1 MANSPNLNAAALA
14 LNRFGLGAR
23 ADDTPPADPK
33 GWLLAQFEQYQ
44 PRPTA
49 WASQPDSLALSA
61 ELVQLRMRINQ
72 PAKRDAGEGPPV
84 AGHAGNFADN
94 RAATEAIDNANRRAA
109 NAGGS
114 NAGYRAPTNQAT
126 NQAMAPAASQS
137 AAQTTRAQ
145 TAKEAERK
153 ALRVEI
159 LDLYRSSVN
168 ARVASALTTPTPF
181 VERLVH
187 FWANHFAVST
197 EKPGVAVLAGSFE
210 AEAIRPHVLGRFEDM
225 LVAVERHPAMQLFLD
240 QTRSVG
246 PDSTAA
252 LRAAQRNPENRRG
265 LNENLARE
273 VMELHTLGVRSGYSQ
288 DDVTEFA
295 RALTGWSLAG
305 NPPKAGANIAGNID
319 AGRRVLAQIAEPG
332 SFVFRPALHEPG
344 TRTIMGRRYDEP
356 GEQQALAIL
365 HDLANSP
372 ATAKHIGM
380 KLARHF
386 VADNPPPGVS
396 ERLADAFERSGGDLP
411 SVYHAL
417 IAMPEAWAPQAVKF
431 KTPWEW
437 AISSMRGL
445 GWQNLGNQQSA
456 PIFTQLGQ
464 PVWRPGSPAGYDD
477 IAASWAAPDALVR
490 RVEVAQRFAARV
502 GDRLDARALGQT
514 LLAGSLS
521 EPTATAVSRAESAS
535 TAIALLLVS
544 PDFQRR

>member
-1 MANSPNLNAAALA
+1 MATSPNMNTAAIA

-44 PRPTA
+44 PRPAA
-49 WASQPDSLALSA
+49 WAGQPDSVALSG
-61 ELVQLRMRINQ
+61 ELAQQRMQLNQ
-72 PAKRDAGEGPPV
+72 LNRQTQQNVNEG
-84 AGHAGNFADN
+84 AS
-94 RAATEAIDNANRRAA
+94 ANQA
-109 NAGGS
+109 NAQVS
-114 NAGYRAPTNQAT
+114 MQPTGQA
-126 NQAMAPAASQS
+126 NP
-137 AAQTTRAQ
+137 QTTGQGASETAAQ
-145 TAKEAERK
+145 TAKQAERK
-153 ALRVEI
+153 ALRGEI
-159 LDLYRSSVN
+159 LDMYRSSVN
-168 ARVASALTTPTPF
+168 ARVASALTTETPF
-181 VERLVH
+181 IERLVH

-197 EKPGVAVLAGSFE
+197 EKPGVAALAGSFE

-246 PDSTAA
+246 PDSMAA
-252 LRAAQRNPENRRG
+252 MRAAERNPNVKRG

-273 VMELHTLGVRSGYSQ
+273 IMELHTLGVRSGYNQ

-305 NPPKAGANIAGNID
+305 NPDNPGNPRGQGMQPN
-319 AGRRVLAQIAEPG
+319 AAPG
-332 SFVFRPALHEPG
+332 TFVFRVALHEPG
-344 TRTIMGRRYDEP
+344 SRTIMGRRYDQP
-356 GEQQALAIL
+356 GEEQALAIL
-365 HDLANSP
+365 HDLASAP
-372 ATAKHIGM
+372 ATAQHIGG

-386 VADNPPPGVS
+386 VADNPPPDVS
-396 ERLADAFERSGGDLP
+396 ERLAHAFARSGGDLTT
-411 SVYHAL
+411 VYRTL
-417 IAMPEAWAPQAVKF
+417 LDMPQAWSPAAVKF

-437 AISSMRGL
+437 TISSMRGL
-445 GWQNLGNQQSA
+445 GWQDIDNMQTA
-456 PIFTQLGQ
+456 PILTQLGQ

-490 RVEVAQRFAARV
+490 RVEVAQRFASRV
-502 GDRLDARALGQT
+502 GDRLDARSLGQT

-521 EPTATAVSRAESAS
+521 APTATAVSRAESAS

>member
-1 MANSPNLNAAALA
+1 MANSPNLSTAAIA

-33 GWLLAQFEQYQ
+33 AWLLAQFEQYQ
-44 PRPTA
+44 ARPAA
-49 WASQPDSLALSA
+49 WASQPDSVALST
-61 ELVQLRMRINQ
+61 ELMQQRLQFNQ
-72 PAKRDAGEGPPV
+72 QARQNAGEG
-84 AGHAGNFADN
+84 
-94 RAATEAIDNANRRAA
+94 AASGSA
-109 NAGGS
+109 NARNLATSDGQAGARA
-114 NAGYRAPTNQAT
+114 NAQENTQAT
-126 NQAMAPAASQS
+126 TQATTQPGAPNPP
-137 AAQTTRAQ
+137 QTTAQ
-145 TAKEAERK
+145 TARQAERK
-153 ALRVEI
+153 ALRGEI
-159 LDLYRSSVN
+159 LDMYRSSVN
-168 ARVASALTTPTPF
+168 ARVTSALTTPTPF

-197 EKPGVAVLAGSFE
+197 EKPGVAALAGSFE

-240 QTRSVG
+240 QTLSVG
-246 PDSTAA
+246 PDSMAA
-252 LRAAQRNPENRRG
+252 MRAAQRNPERKRG

-273 VMELHTLGVRSGYSQ
+273 IMELHTLGVRSGYSQ

-295 RALTGWSLAG
+295 RALTGWSIASNPAGAGNVANAGNAGRLAG
-305 NPPKAGANIAGNID
+305 QQNAA
-319 AGRRVLAQIAEPG
+319 PG
-332 SFVFRPALHEPG
+332 SFVFRAALHEPG
-344 TRTIMGRRYDEP
+344 ARIIMGRRYDQA

-365 HDLANSP
+365 QDLASAP
-372 ATAKHIGM
+372 ATAQHIGV

-386 VADNPPPGVS
+386 VADNPPRGVS
-396 ERLADAFERSGGDLP
+396 ERLAHAFERSGGDLP
-411 SVYHAL
+411 TVYRAL
-417 IAMPEAWAPQAVKF
+417 IDLPQAWSPTAVKF

-437 AISSMRGL
+437 TISSMRGL
-445 GWQNLGNQQSA
+445 GWRELGKLQSA
-456 PIFTQLGQ
+456 PILTQLGQ

-490 RVEVAQRFAARV
+490 RVEVAQRFASQV

-521 EPTATAVSRAESAS
+521 APTAAAVSRAESAS

>member
-1 MANSPNLNAAALA
+1 MSNSPNLNAAAIA

-23 ADDTPPADPK
+23 ANDSPPADPK

-44 PRPTA
+44 PRPPA
-49 WASQPDSLALSA
+49 WAGQPDSIALST
-61 ELVQLRMRINQ
+61 ELLQQRMRLNQ
-72 PAKRDAGEGPPV
+72 QARSNAGEG
-84 AGHAGNFADN
+84 A
-94 RAATEAIDNANRRAA
+94 AA
-109 NAGGS
+109 N
-114 NAGYRAPTNQAT
+114 PAT
-126 NQAMAPAASQS
+126 
-137 AAQTTRAQ
+137 AQTTAQINAQANAQ
-145 TAKEAERK
+145 TNAQATPKNAAETAREAERK
-153 ALRVEI
+153 AFRGEI
-159 LDLYRSSVN
+159 LDMYRSSVN
-168 ARVASALTTPTPF
+168 ARVASALTTPAPF

-197 EKPGVAVLAGSFE
+197 EKPGVAALAGSFE

-246 PDSTAA
+246 PDSRAA
-252 LRAAQRNPENRRG
+252 MRAAQRNPERKRG

-273 VMELHTLGVRSGYSQ
+273 IMELHTLGVRSGYSQ

-305 NPPKAGANIAGNID
+305 NPANGGA
-319 AGRRVLAQIAEPG
+319 AGRARLQENAAPG
-332 SFVFRPALHEPG
+332 TFVFRAALHEPG
-344 TRTIMGRRYDEP
+344 TRTIMGRRYDQP
-356 GEQQALAIL
+356 GEEQALAIL
-365 HDLANSP
+365 HDLASAP
-372 ATAKHIGM
+372 ATAQHIGT

-386 VADNPPPGVS
+386 VADNPPAGVS
-396 ERLADAFERSGGDLP
+396 EHLASAFERSGGDLP
-411 SVYHAL
+411 TMYRAL
-417 IAMPEAWAPQAVKF
+417 IDLPQAWSPIAVKF

-437 AISSMRGL
+437 TLSTMRGL
-445 GWQNLGNQQSA
+445 GWQDLGKLQTA
-456 PIFTQLGQ
+456 PILTQLGQ

-490 RVEVAQRFAARV
+490 RVEVAQRFASQV

-521 EPTATAVSRAESAS
+521 APTASAVSHAESAS

>member
-1 MANSPNLNAAALA
+1 MSTSPNMNAAAIA

-23 ADDTPPADPK
+23 VDDTPPADPK
-33 GWLLAQFEQYQ
+33 AWLLAQFEQYQ
-44 PRPTA
+44 PRPAA
-49 WASQPDSLALSA
+49 WANQPDSVTLSTELIQQRMELNQMVRQNPQNAGVGALASQSNA
-61 ELVQLRMRINQ
+61 QTNAQ
-72 PAKRDAGEGPPV
+72 TGTTTTGQ
-84 AGHAGNFADN
+84 
-94 RAATEAIDNANRRAA
+94 AATETA
-109 NAGGS
+109 
-114 NAGYRAPTNQAT
+114 
-126 NQAMAPAASQS
+126 
-137 AAQTTRAQ
+137 AQ
-145 TAKEAERK
+145 TAKQAERK
-153 ALRVEI
+153 ALRGEI
-159 LDLYRSSVN
+159 AAMYRASVN
-168 ARVASALTTPTPF
+168 ARVASALTTQTPF

-197 EKPGVAVLAGSFE
+197 EKPGVAALAGSFE

-246 PDSTAA
+246 PDSVAA
-252 LRAAQRNPENRRG
+252 MRAEQRNPNVKRG

-273 VMELHTLGVRSGYSQ
+273 IMEMHTLGVRSGYTQ

-305 NPPKAGANIAGNID
+305 KPGNPGNAAKRGRFGAQPD
-319 AGRRVLAQIAEPG
+319 AAPG
-332 SFVFRPALHEPG
+332 TFVFRVALHEPG
-344 TRTIMGRRYDEP
+344 SRTIMGRRYDQP
-356 GEQQALAIL
+356 GEEQALAVL
-365 HDLANSP
+365 HDLASSP
-372 ATAKHIGM
+372 ATAQHIGG

-386 VADNPPPGVS
+386 VADNPPPEVS
-396 ERLADAFERSGGDLP
+396 ERLASAFERSGGDLP
-411 SVYHAL
+411 TVYRTL
-417 IAMPEAWAPQAVKF
+417 IDLPQAWSPVATKF

-437 AISSMRGL
+437 TISSMRGL
-445 GWQNLGNQQSA
+445 GWQDLGNLQTA
-456 PIFTQLGQ
+456 PILTQLGQ

-490 RVEVAQRFAARV
+490 RVDVAQRFAARV

-521 EPTATAVSRAESAS
+521 APTATAVSRADSAS